1 MSDMSEI
8 TLGTLLPELKSHT
21 TESQGCTLK
30 SYSHNTGSGPVL
42 CMVHGYPQSAYM

>member
-21 TESQGCTLK
+21 TEFQGCTLK
-30 SYSHNTGSGPVL
+30 SYSHDTGSGPVL